1 MIQTVA
7 TGLLVSSAVVLIA
20 AAGRSLLLSKR
31 SAWNWRW
38 LLIAFAFLLAA
49 GAHVVLA
56 SSLATSFLAV
66 MARAMLF
73 LSSTGLLIALLRL
86 GEGSRGGLDGLSGRA
101 GPHEERIE
109 LFAEAGIEGICFVR
123 EGLILDTNQQ
133 LTDML
138 GYRRA
143 GLVGKPLA
151 EVLVAGSQK
160 PPSLPPHRGYD
171 IGYEARAVRHNRSS
185 FPVEIREQSAV
196 FPDGN
201 TRVIVIRD
209 ITVQKE
215 TEDLLRE
222 SEESF
227 RELAGSVTDVFFATD
242 TEFHVTYWNKA
253 SEYLTGISSRD
264 AVGNILFDLLPEM
277 RGSTVETAFRE
288 ILRTREP
295 RSVVNE
301 YTFGGEDIV
310 LQIRGYPTRRGLSV
324 VLHNITVQKRAE
336 EALRKSEAR
345 FRRLADH
352 APGII
357 YRLRAKPRITLEY
370 VSPAATALTGYSAE
384 ELTGR
389 GAPLARFIMEEDHPA
404 VEGVLGGATEAG
416 KPVVLR
422 WKCKDGTIVWMEH
435 RTSPILD
442 ESGTIIAGEG
452 IAIDITGRMQAEKAL
467 RVSLEEKEALLK
479 EIHHRVKNN
488 LQIVSSLL
496 SLQTEHVAPEE
507 ALEALKES
515 QNRVRSMA
523 MIHEQLY
530 SSGDLARIKFDR
542 YVRDL
547 TSYIFRTYST
557 RAGKISLTMDVQPVA
572 LGIDRAI
579 PCGII
584 INELV
589 TNALKHAFPHESGG
603 TIHIRFVKGGDQEVL
618 LTVEDDG
625 VGIPEGLDPEKSTS
639 LGLELVQTL
648 VEQLKGKV
656 SIESSGGARFS
667 IRFPLQSTDQST
679 SANLSSSGR
688 IRS

>member
-1 MIQTVA
+1 MIQTIA
-7 TGLLVSSAVVLIA
+7 TGLLVSSAVLLIA
-20 AAGRSLLLSKR
+20 AAGRSLLLSR
-31 SAWNWRW
+31 RRGWNWPW
-38 LLIAFAFLLAA
+38 LLIAIAFLLAA
-49 GAHVVLA
+49 GAYIALA
-56 SSLATSFLAV
+56 SSLTASVFSV
-66 MARAMLF
+66 MAQGALL

-86 GEGSRGGLDGLSGRA
+86 GEKGREKPGGLNGGA
-101 GPHEERIE
+101 GPHEERVR
-109 LFAEAGIEGICFVR
+109 LFTEAGIEGICFVR
-123 EGLILDTNQQ
+123 EGRILDTNQQ
-133 LTDML
+133 LADML
-138 GYRRA
+138 GYGRA
-143 GLVGKPLA
+143 NLVGKPLA
-151 EVLVAGSQK
+151 EVLVPGSQK
-160 PPSLPPHRGYD
+160 PLPLSPHRAYD
-171 IGYEARAVRHNRSS
+171 AGYEARAVRHNKSS
-185 FPVEIREQSAV
+185 FPVEIREQSAIA
-196 FPDGN
+196 PDGN
-201 TRVIVIRD
+201 ARVIVVRD
-209 ITVQKE
+209 VTVQKE

-227 RELAGSVTDVFFATD
+227 RELAGSVTEVFFATD

-264 AVGNILFDLLPEM
+264 AVGNILFDLLPQI
-277 RGSTVETAFRE
+277 RGSTAEAAFRE

-301 YTFGGEDIV
+301 YAFGGENIV
-310 LQIRGYPTRRGLSV
+310 LEIRGYPTRRGLSV

-336 EALRKSEAR
+336 QALRESEAR

-357 YRLRAKPRITLEY
+357 YRLRAKPHIALEY

-389 GAPLARFIMEEDHPA
+389 GAPLAHFIVEEDHQA
-404 VEGVLGGATEAG
+404 VEGVLSDAAEAG
-416 KPVVLR
+416 NPVVLR

-435 RTSPILD
+435 RTSPIVD

-452 IAIDITGRMQAEKAL
+452 IAIDITGRIQAEKAL

-496 SLQTEHVAPEE
+496 SLQTEHVAPEK

-530 SSGDLARIKFDR
+530 SSGDLARIDFHR
-542 YVRDL
+542 YVSDL

-603 TIHIRFVKGGDQEVL
+603 TIHIRLVKAGDQEVL

-625 VGIPEGLDPEKSTS
+625 VGIPEGLDPEKSSS

-667 IRFPLQSTDQST
+667 IQIPL
-679 SANLSSSGR
+679 
-688 IRS
+688 